1 MFARTFQSEED
12 SISSQTSKICKA
24 ALELNNSFAS
34 LKFPHLKNNDVVL
47 QLQSAICMGPIVAG
61 RSLCFLYAR
70 SCLFRGVPM
79 KLLVLYPLIR
89 FIVCKSRLQAKCG
102 NKRSMT
108 LQTRNFTKL

>member
-61 RSLCFLYAR
+61 RSLRFLQTL
-70 SCLFRGVPM
+70 CLFWGVPK
-79 KLLVLYPLIR
+79 KLKVLYPLIR
-89 FIVCKSRLQAKCG
+89 FFVNRDH
-102 NKRSMT
+102 
-108 LQTRNFTKL
+108 KLNAAVSDL